1 MTEDSGVRVSS
12 DEPIAVPIIDSSS
25 QTKQRKK
32 RKWDQPAE
40 SFLSTATAFP
50 GVLPSYNQTPLGG
63 VAVTSVAAL
72 VQVSPINCA
81 TLTQSKIQDE
91 LIAREISINDA
102 EPSVRYKLT
111 KRQTQEEIQRHTGAV
126 VITRGKYHP
135 PNTPP
140 DGNKPLYLHISAGAH
155 LKDMAERILAVDRAA
170 SMVEEMLR
178 QGQSL
183 APSSFSSLNKE
194 FKVNQPLSTSVFL
207 GFDTDPSVNIAARI
221 RGPNDQ
227 YINHI
232 IAETGVTVSLRG
244 LGAGSTEGACEEPLH
259 LFLSSNNSKN
269 LEDAK
274 NLAED
279 LMDTIGKEFGIS
291 RVSSCKVYSAVP
303 PPQQVYGA
311 VPPPPQVYGAVPPCP
326 QVYGAVPPC
335 PQVYGAVP
343 PPPQVYGAVP
353 PPPKVYSA
361 VPPPLLCST
370 PQFARVESLENEPT
384 TSSASSLIS
393 SASPTIVSPV
403 SSVIPG
409 VAPVIAQGS
418 ILQSGLPQSQ
428 STAISYTK
436 PLISGGTNY
445 NGYSGIYPQATPLQ
459 QVALALKQ
467 VSSTTTPVAVPN
479 RPALSVSNMKVNSDA
494 EKEKRPNQ
502 RRKFQELPICV
513 QGSSIT
519 NQDSELSN
527 NPSNKASVKSVS
539 NMPAPRKLVPSN
551 GMGPP
556 RPRSMPPPPTPVKF
570 TSTVKVIMQDKEL
583 SSDTIKHDVI
593 SDTLVKLM
601 EYGEEDDD
609 SEEGVESLNSVNTTG
624 AIAIRKPFWAV

>member
-12 DEPIAVPIIDSSS
+12 EEPIAVPYIDSSS

-40 SFLSTATAFP
+40 SFLSTATAVP
-50 GVLPSYNQTPLGG
+50 GVLPSYNQTLLGG
-63 VAVTSVAAL
+63 VAVTTVAAL
-72 VQVSPINCA
+72 AQVSPINCA
-81 TLTQSKIQDE
+81 TSTQSKIQDE

-135 PNTPP
+135 PNTPS

-170 SMVEEMLR
+170 AMVEEMLR
-178 QGQSL
+178 QGQNL
-183 APSSFSSLNKE
+183 ATLSFSPLNNE
-194 FKVNQPLSTSVFL
+194 FKVNQPLSMSVFL
-207 GFDTDPSVNIAARI
+207 GFDTDPSMNIAARI

-232 IAETGVTVSLRG
+232 MAETGVTVSLRG
-244 LGAGSTEGACEEPLH
+244 LGAGNTEGACEEQRLH
-259 LFLSSNNSKN
+259 LFLTSNNSKN

-274 NLAED
+274 KLAED
-279 LMDTIGKEFGIS
+279 LMDTISKEFGVS

-311 VPPPPQVYGAVPPCP
+311 VPPPPQVYGAVPPP
-326 QVYGAVPPC
+326 LQVYGAVPPL
-335 PQVYGAVP
+335 
-343 PPPQVYGAVP
+343 
-353 PPPKVYSA
+353 PKVYSA
-361 VPPPLLCST
+361 VPPQLLCST
-370 PQFARVESLENEPT
+370 PQFARVESLGNEPT

-409 VAPVIAQGS
+409 VAPVISQGS

-428 STAISYTK
+428 STAISYIK

-479 RPALSVSNMKVNSDA
+479 RPALSVSNMNVNSDA

-513 QGSSIT
+513 QGSSIS
-519 NQDSELSN
+519 NQVLSLTFE
-527 NPSNKASVKSVS
+527 ALQAEVH
-539 NMPAPRKLVPSN
+539 
-551 GMGPP
+551 GPHCWNIGL
-556 RPRSMPPPPTPVKF
+556 F
-570 TSTVKVIMQDKEL
+570 C
-583 SSDTIKHDVI
+583 I
-593 SDTLVKLM
+593 SGT
-601 EYGEEDDD
+601 DDC
-609 SEEGVESLNSVNTTG
+609 
-624 AIAIRKPFWAV
+624 

>member
-12 DEPIAVPIIDSSS
+12 DEPIAVPNIDPSS
-25 QTKQRKK
+25 QTKPRKK

-40 SFLSTATAFP
+40 SFLSTGTAVP
-50 GVLPSYNQTPLGG
+50 GVLPSYNLTPLGG
-63 VAVTSVAAL
+63 VDVASVVAL
-72 VQVSPINCA
+72 AQVSSVNCA

-170 SMVEEMLR
+170 AMVEEMLR
-178 QGQSL
+178 QGQNL
-183 APSSFSSLNKE
+183 APLSYNSLNNE
-194 FKVNQPLSTSVFL
+194 FKVSQPLSTSVFL
-207 GFDTDPSVNIAARI
+207 GFDTDPSMNIAARI

-232 IAETGVTVSLRG
+232 MAETGVTVSLRG
-244 LGAGSTEGACEEPLH
+244 LGSGSTEGACEEQPLH
-259 LFLSSNNSKN
+259 LFLASNNSKN
-269 LEDAK
+269 LDDAK
-274 NLAED
+274 NLAEN
-279 LMDTIGKEFGIS
+279 LMDTISKEFGVS

-311 VPPPPQVYGAVPPCP
+311 VPPPLQVYGAIPPL
-326 QVYGAVPPC
+326 
-335 PQVYGAVP
+335 
-343 PPPQVYGAVP
+343 
-353 PPPKVYSA
+353 PKVYSA
-361 VPPPLLCST
+361 VPPPLICST
-370 PQFARVESLENEPT
+370 PQFTRVESLGNEPT
-384 TSSASSLIS
+384 SSSASSLIS

-409 VAPVIAQGS
+409 VAPVVAHGS
-418 ILQSGLPQSQ
+418 KLQPGLPQSQ
-428 STAISYTK
+428 STAIGYTR

-479 RPALSVSNMKVNSDA
+479 RSALSMSNMSVNFDA
-494 EKEKRPNQ
+494 EKEKHPHQ
-502 RRKFQELPICV
+502 RRKFQELPVCV
-513 QGSSIT
+513 QGSS
-519 NQDSELSN
+519 LSN
-527 NPSNKASVKSVS
+527 QVFSLTFEALQAEVLGPHCWNIGLFFQFHRPFQPLELLNVNGLKYLTKIQNSCQLCCVS
-539 NMPAPRKLVPSN
+539 PLC
-551 GMGPP
+551 
-556 RPRSMPPPPTPVKF
+556 F
-570 TSTVKVIMQDKEL
+570 Q
-583 SSDTIKHDVI
+583 
-593 SDTLVKLM
+593 
-601 EYGEEDDD
+601 
-609 SEEGVESLNSVNTTG
+609 
-624 AIAIRKPFWAV
+624 